1 MAPKILIIDDDL
13 DTLRLVGMML
23 QRQGY
28 QIVVASSGPQG
39 LIQAEN
45 EKPDL
50 ILLDVMM
57 PGMDGY
63 EVARRLRANP
73 DTATTP
79 ILMFTAKA
87 QLDDKVTGFEAGA
100 DDYLTK
106 PTHPSELLA
115 HVKALLARATKGR
128 PAAAPSQAEQ
138 QAFTIGVLAARG
150 GWGVS
155 TVAAN
160 LGSSLIN
167 LPQNAPTGVIVAEL
181 RPGLGSLGADLGQ
194 TDLDALTRLLQAN
207 PIDISRQKVR
217 ESLFSLSEKLAFLF
231 ASMQP
236 RDAVLLENSAQQLDI
251 LLNRLEYLASYLI
264 LDLGPGLPAST
275 QRMLKA
281 CKAAVVVVEPQVASV
296 LHAKAL
302 IADLT
307 HLGFKPQ
314 AIFAVTVHR
323 VRSELQLNWT
333 QVQEQLGHPVTA
345 AIMPSPELLYQA
357 ARLKTTAVLY
367 QADSLATQQ
376 FVQQFRKLAEAV
388 VQLEKQQK

>member
-1 MAPKILIIDDDL
+1 MAEKILIIDDDM

-23 QRQGY
+23 QKQGY
-28 QIVVASSGPQG
+28 EIVVASNGPQG

-45 EKPDL
+45 ENPDL

-57 PGMDGY
+57 PAMDGY

-73 DTATTP
+73 DTANIP

-115 HVKALLARATKGR
+115 HVKALLARSTKSR
-128 PAAAPSQAEQ
+128 PAAETPKVEQ
-138 QAFTIGVLAARG
+138 RAFTVGVLAARG

-160 LGSSLIN
+160 LGSALAHPS
-167 LPQNAPTGVIVAEL
+167 QNASVSVIVAEL
-181 RPGLGSLGADLGQ
+181 RPGLGSLGAELGQ
-194 TDLDALTRLLQAN
+194 TEINTLSQLLQTN
-207 PIDISRQKVR
+207 PVDISRQKVR
-217 ESLFSLSEKLAFLF
+217 ESLFSLRDGLSFLF

-236 RDAVLLENSAQQLDI
+236 RDAALIGNNAQLEV

-275 QRMLKA
+275 QKLLKV
-281 CKAAVVVVEPQVASV
+281 CKAVVVVVEPQPASV
-296 LHAKAL
+296 LHTKAL

-307 HLGFKPQ
+307 GLGFQPQ
-314 AIFAVTVHR
+314 SILAVTVHR
-323 VRSELQLNWT
+323 VRSELQLNWA

-345 AIMPSPELLYQA
+345 MIMPSPELLYQA

-376 FVQQFRKLAEAV
+376 FVQQFQKLAEAV